1 MGHYILNFT
10 VYTMAMIGLIC
21 FALFAYK
28 KFAITN
34 FTGNKKGLLSIEDG
48 LGLSSRKTLY
58 IIKAG
63 NERFLIAADL
73 ERTTLISKLDSN
85 NLVTN
90 DTNELDEIDKAN
102 LEEIGVN
109 Y

>member
-28 KFAITN
+28 KFSITN
-34 FTGNKKGLLSIEDG
+34 FTGNRKGLLSIEDC

-63 NERFLIAADL
+63 NERFLITADL

-85 NLVTN
+85 DIVTN
-90 DTNELDEIDKAN
+90 ETNKLDEIDKAN
-102 LEEIGVN
+102 LDKQGVN

>member
-1 MGHYILNFT
+1 MGHYILNFA

-28 KFAITN
+28 KFAITS
-34 FTGNKKGLLSIEDG
+34 FTGKRRGLLSIEDG
-48 LGLSSRKTLY
+48 LGITSRKTLY

-73 ERTTLISKLDSN
+73 ERTTLISKLDAN
-85 NLVTN
+85 NFVTN
-90 DTNELDEIDKAN
+90 ETKELDEIDKAN
-102 LEEIGVN
+102 LDAQGVN

>member
-1 MGHYILNFT
+1 M
-10 VYTMAMIGLIC
+10 
-21 FALFAYK
+21 
-28 KFAITN
+28 
-34 FTGNKKGLLSIEDG
+34 LSIEDG

-102 LEEIGVN
+102 LEEQGVN